1 MNIAHIKKYPLDG
14 VKWAIKT
21 AYIVEAQPSALWF
34 EYGKENFKIQ
44 VYFLPIGKFLRSLS
58 NQNVI

>member
-1 MNIAHIKKYPLDG
+1 MNIVHIKKYPLDG

-21 AYIVEAQPSALWF
+21 ACIVEAQPSALWF

-44 VYFLPIGKFLRSLS
+44 VYFLPIGKFL
-58 NQNVI
+58 